1 MKKLNLTL
9 FFMIVAAAIFSSCK
23 KDGGSKSTTI
33 TAAYYFKGTLN
44 GQALTWQAT
53 NDMTGYYT
61 GSAGTLSNDQGVIT
75 GGLTALL
82 SASTGLQPQ
91 LGIEFRTFQV
101 NTSQDIPA
109 YFNGFVNTGAWAF
122 ATTADY
128 PAGVK
133 AIAIYYTDSTG
144 KQYSSIGSQAGNS
157 SNVAAVTPIP
167 AQLGTNESLKI
178 KATFSCTLYPVDGT
192 GSNLSL
198 TGAEATVLLE
208 DLLY

>member
-9 FFMIVAAAIFSSCK
+9 LFVIIAAVIFSSCK
-23 KDGGSKSTTI
+23 KDGGGKSNTI
-33 TAAYYFKGTLN
+33 TATYYFKGTLN

-61 GSAGTLSNDQGVIT
+61 GSAGMLTNDQGVIT

-82 SASTGLQPQ
+82 SASTGLKPQ

-101 NTSQDIPA
+101 NTSQDIPT
-109 YFNGFVNTGAWAF
+109 YFNGFVTTGAWAF
-122 ATTADY
+122 AANADY
-128 PAGVK
+128 PAGAK
-133 AIAIYYTDSTG
+133 AIAIYYTDASG
-144 KQYSSIGSQAGNS
+144 KQYSSVGSQTGNS

-167 AQLGTNESLKI
+167 AQLGSNESLKI
-178 KATFSCTLYPVDGT
+178 KVTFGCTLYPVDGT

-198 TGAEATVLLE
+198 TGGEATVLLE